1 MGTSDNEPQ
10 QQQQAETGT
19 RVSAS
24 GPGDDLAFEAPT
36 CLPFQEPLSFSTVVL
51 VHKVSSFLLHDGGSL
66 SATHIRLLI
75 PDTPASVS
83 CAKETVVVGTVKET
97 PVLFHSAD
105 TPSS

>member
-10 QQQQAETGT
+10 QQAETGP

-36 CLPFQEPLSFSTVVL
+36 CLPFQEPLSFSTVIL

-66 SATHIRLLI
+66 SATHICLLI

-83 CAKETVVVGTVKET
+83 WSH
-97 PVLFHSAD
+97 LR
-105 TPSS
+105 